1 VQVTRNDTTTY
12 TNVGNLELYGTEE
25 ATPVPIQIG
34 GGNIDRVAN
43 FRVYDKFVGEDQA
56 LEIWD
61 AQKDTFRGVKNSMTL
76 HKGYLGIGTEEPE
89 GRLAILDEPH
99 NLEEF
104 PPRAMTDYETYFE
117 GHGVFKASAS
127 SEHSYGTFK
136 SWNVFSRSTDYD
148 NDIWVSGDSDWSSTD
163 GTPTLLHYLADNTP
177 GGAWLKIEMPY
188 NIKLKSFSFVTGDRG
203 YSTECF
209 PENFEI
215 WASNNGVEWYQI
227 YSVSGFGNPPN
238 ESGGTTWGHTNVGS
252 QKGYSKYAMV
262 ITKLYMVG
270 TETRTF
276 ASIPRWKLFGTREQ
290 RQSVLHDGQLT
301 LTKNLDVPRIGPP
314 LDADD
319 TPRRDRLV
327 VEYNTSTN
335 PTFEGAVRDT
345 SGRGNDGVFV
355 NQTHYDATEKALV
368 FDGSDDRILTR
379 LQNPSGESLFSGSLW
394 YKPTGAGGQEG
405 FVWIG
410 THASGKAFIFKYNT
424 PNFEFSFYGNDAI
437 FNYTLNAGTWY
448 HLAFAYSGGTASS
461 GRRIW
466 VNGGEIAYTSGA
478 SSTALNLDANAQLM
492 IGDRTDNGADLY
504 GSISNFKLYDCALTA
519 QEVKTLYDMGRNG
532 SVANPQP
539 LHIAAPLYAPGSIVQ
554 VQYAS
559 TPFNN
564 TVRQTIT
571 GGELSDA
578 ANEIDYLEM
587 NFKPKFAN
595 SSILLTAMISVSYG
609 HVASFGFKEDGNVVR
624 TQADNSNATGAI
636 ATVYEGSNSDY
647 LEHINIR
654 VLLPANGTHTRR
666 YNTVAN
672 AHWNNVDYTLYIN
685 DRNSNNMRSISNMV
699 VYEIAN

>member
-1 VQVTRNDTTTY
+1 
-12 TNVGNLELYGTEE
+12 
-25 ATPVPIQIG
+25 
-34 GGNIDRVAN
+34 
-43 FRVYDKFVGEDQA
+43 
-56 LEIWD
+56 
-61 AQKDTFRGVKNSMTL
+61 
-76 HKGYLGIGTEEPE
+76 
-89 GRLAILDEPH
+89 
-99 NLEEF
+99 
-104 PPRAMTDYETYFE
+104 
-117 GHGVFKASAS
+117 
-127 SEHSYGTFK
+127 
-136 SWNVFSRSTDYD
+136 
-148 NDIWVSGDSDWSSTD
+148 
-163 GTPTLLHYLADNTP
+163 
-177 GGAWLKIEMPY
+177 
-188 NIKLKSFSFVTGDRG
+188 
-203 YSTECF
+203 
-209 PENFEI
+209 
-215 WASNNGVEWYQI
+215 
-227 YSVSGFGNPPN
+227 
-238 ESGGTTWGHTNVGS
+238 
-252 QKGYSKYAMV
+252 
-262 ITKLYMVG
+262 
-270 TETRTF
+270 
-276 ASIPRWKLFGTREQ
+276 
-290 RQSVLHDGQLT
+290 
-301 LTKNLDVPRIGPP
+301 
-314 LDADD
+314 
-319 TPRRDRLV
+319 

-654 VLLPANGTHTRR
+654 VLLSANGTHTRR

-672 AHWNNVDYTLYIN
+672 AHYNDNDYTLYIN
-685 DRNSNNMRSISNMV
+685 DRGHNDMRSISNMV

>member
-1 VQVTRNDTTTY
+1 
-12 TNVGNLELYGTEE
+12 
-25 ATPVPIQIG
+25 
-34 GGNIDRVAN
+34 
-43 FRVYDKFVGEDQA
+43 
-56 LEIWD
+56 
-61 AQKDTFRGVKNSMTL
+61 
-76 HKGYLGIGTEEPE
+76 
-89 GRLAILDEPH
+89 
-99 NLEEF
+99 
-104 PPRAMTDYETYFE
+104 
-117 GHGVFKASAS
+117 
-127 SEHSYGTFK
+127 
-136 SWNVFSRSTDYD
+136 
-148 NDIWVSGDSDWSSTD
+148 
-163 GTPTLLHYLADNTP
+163 
-177 GGAWLKIEMPY
+177 
-188 NIKLKSFSFVTGDRG
+188 
-203 YSTECF
+203 
-209 PENFEI
+209 
-215 WASNNGVEWYQI
+215 
-227 YSVSGFGNPPN
+227 
-238 ESGGTTWGHTNVGS
+238 
-252 QKGYSKYAMV
+252 
-262 ITKLYMVG
+262 
-270 TETRTF
+270 
-276 ASIPRWKLFGTREQ
+276 
-290 RQSVLHDGQLT
+290 
-301 LTKNLDVPRIGPP
+301 
-314 LDADD
+314 
-319 TPRRDRLV
+319 
-327 VEYNTSTN
+327 
-335 PTFEGAVRDT
+335 
-345 SGRGNDGVFV
+345 
-355 NQTHYDATEKALV
+355 V

-578 ANEIDYLEM
+578 ANDIDYLEM